1 MNNTIFCL
9 LVQNKN
15 LNIYNKDFKK
25 IQSIKYPD
33 IPQNM
38 EMQFIDYE
46 NGQLIINIDL
56 IEK

>member
-1 MNNTIFCL
+1 MNNNIFCL

-15 LNIYNKDFKK
+15 LNIYNKDFIK
-25 IQSIKYPD
+25 IQSIKYPA